1 MISLMTERRLS
12 EITLQW
18 ECPLSRNEESW
29 YASMTVLR
37 GRSSSDDD
45 NEEAS
50 LEILSARAKNDTRQD
65 SVQARQ
71 RLTKAGQC

>member
-37 GRSSSDDD
+37 GRSCTAGREDDD
-45 NEEAS
+45 AAEEAS
-50 LEILSARAKNDTRQD
+50 LGILSAR
-65 SVQARQ
+65 Q
-71 RLTKAGQC
+71 RKGVAG